1 MSKMLVIDPV
11 VGRQIIEIGEDG
23 AYFDADLI
31 LWDERVD
38 GDMPNIDIAG
48 AVRIDDD
55 LLYNEEVALTDS
67 KIKAEIVATE
77 NNARIMLALEK
88 IDAKSIRAL
97 REGNQERIAALE
109 AEAATLRLQLVR
121 E

>member
-1 MSKMLVIDPV
+1 MKMLVISPV
-11 VGRQIIEIGEDG
+11 RGRELVEVDESSS
-23 AYFDADLI
+23 YFDPELV
-31 LWDERVD
+31 LWDERID
-38 GDMPNIDIAG
+38 GEFPNIDIAG

-55 LLYNEEVALTDS
+55 LLYNEEVALADG
-67 KIKAEIVATE
+67 KIKSAIIAAE
-77 NNARIMLALEK
+77 NNSRIMQELEK

-109 AEAATLRLQLVR
+109 SEAATLRLQLVK